1 MNLLNVTKSKVTKSR
16 LSDNTVTFFP
26 QNLEV
31 WEKVPIF
38 VTETDYKGNQM
49 KSQTEILNLLRRY
62 KPTAQKKYGLT
73 RIGIFGSVARG
84 EQTADSDVDICYEGQ
99 APSLLTLD
107 MIQTELEQLLD
118 CKVDLVRVREN
129 MNSLLRQ
136 RILRDGIYV

>member
-1 MNLLNVTKSKVTKSR
+1 MKSK
-16 LSDNTVTFFP
+16 
-26 QNLEV
+26 
-31 WEKVPIF
+31 
-38 VTETDYKGNQM
+38 
-49 KSQTEILNLLRRY
+49 TEILNLLSLY
-62 KPTAQKKYGLT
+62 KPTAQQKYGMT

-84 EQTADSDVDICYEGQ
+84 EQTADSDVDVCYEGQ

-118 CKVDLVRVREN
+118 CKVDLVRVRDN